1 MPSVNLLIV
10 IWSTR
15 SINERLIE
23 FWFELIQCYL
33 NFVNEN
39 MKTNIFYTIIQDM
52 SPNIIEFGHK
62 LGRILNAQ
70 NKGRILLTFPV
81 VSQTSMLIQHTQIS
95 DKFLRNH
102 ENVTNVWLNNII
114 QLSQHM
120 MCCENFQNIPKNYMQ
135 VHKNSWKMHDIK

>member
-1 MPSVNLLIV
+1 
-10 IWSTR
+10 
-15 SINERLIE
+15 
-23 FWFELIQCYL
+23 
-33 NFVNEN
+33 

-70 NKGRILLTFPV
+70 NKGRILLTFPE

-102 ENVTNVWLNNII
+102 ENVTNV
-114 QLSQHM
+114 
-120 MCCENFQNIPKNYMQ
+120 
-135 VHKNSWKMHDIK
+135 